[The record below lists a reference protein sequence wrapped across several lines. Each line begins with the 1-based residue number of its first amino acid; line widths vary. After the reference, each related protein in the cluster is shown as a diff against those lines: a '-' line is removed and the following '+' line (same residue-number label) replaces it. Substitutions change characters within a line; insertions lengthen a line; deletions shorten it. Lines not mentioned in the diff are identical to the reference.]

1 MDRSH
6 IVIHSPVDGLLP
18 TSPDL
23 GYEYHCCERSWTN
36 HLVDL
41 SFHFS
46 CVSNPGV
53 KIAGSQAKWIRCCQA
68 FFQSDELFCVTTG
81 NSGAFQFLQFSLMFS
96 IVNLLNFNRFISRS
110 EVAFHCG
117 FRSCFPDDQDVEHI
131 FTSCAY
137 QSNVTASVECLFK
150 PFVHFL
156 IALLVFLLIGFQE
169 IIIYSGHKFLVIYM
183 YCKYFLQVCDLPFY
197 LLN

>member
-1 MDRSH
+1 M
-6 IVIHSPVDGLLP
+6 
-18 TSPDL
+18 
-23 GYEYHCCERSWTN
+23 TN
-36 HLVDL
+36 HFVDL

-53 KIAGSQAKWIRCCQA
+53 KIAGSQAKCIRCCQA
-68 FFQSDELFCVTTG
+68 FFQSDELFCIATS

-96 IVNLLNFNRFISRS
+96 VVNLLNFNHFISRY

-117 FRSCFPDDQDVEHI
+117 FRSRFPDDQDAEHV

-137 QSNVTASVECLFK
+137 QSSVTASVEHLFK

-169 IIIYSGHKFLVIYM
+169 IFIFSGHKFLVI
-183 YCKYFLQVCDLPFY
+183 CIANIFSKCVICLFISLTVFLPNGVISNIL
-197 LLN
+197 